1 MKTSKFNVVK
11 ANGAYTFIY
20 NTLTTSF
27 VKISTKQWQII
38 VEEVQKNGNVIEEN
52 EVCKILHD
60 TGILI
65 DDDYNELN
73 VYKYK
78 YYSSMFQNSSLILSI
93 APTMRCNFNC
103 FYCFEDGKKNMGLMT
118 DDIEDKL
125 IRFISLHKQQNI
137 SITWFGGEPLL
148 GFERIY
154 SICNRLKQMNI
165 NFASDMI
172 TNGSLLNESIIRR
185 LNVLNLQ
192 YIQISL
198 DGVASTHDKRRTF
211 KNGSPSF
218 NLIIENIK
226 KLVSL
231 TDIPLSIKVTMDR
244 TNLSSLCDIKDYFKN
259 NFSEYLKKGQ
269 IAISH
274 NYVRDRTDFDK
285 FGNCFTHADLLKLD
299 KAALQNKENT
309 VVSPKLPSL
318 AMPCMFRR
326 KNSLAIDSEGHIYKC
341 LEHLGLPNNRVGD
354 LSTSTLSLNK
364 LSETIF
370 GHNPFESDECVN
382 CNVFPICGGGCPIDR
397 NKNWGQNK
405 KYCSIYKRNLSEILP
420 DFYKYKYSSK

>member
-285 FGNCFTHADLLKLD
+285 FGNCFTHADLLKPD

-318 AMPCMFRR
+318 AMPCMFRC

-354 LSTSTLSLNK
+354 LSTGTLSLNK

>member
-1 MKTSKFNVVK
+1 
-11 ANGAYTFIY
+11 
-20 NTLTTSF
+20 
-27 VKISTKQWQII
+27 
-38 VEEVQKNGNVIEEN
+38 
-52 EVCKILHD
+52 
-60 TGILI
+60 
-65 DDDYNELN
+65 
-73 VYKYK
+73 
-78 YYSSMFQNSSLILSI
+78 MFQNSSLILSI

-274 NYVRDRTDFDK
+274 NYVCDRTDFDK

-318 AMPCMFRR
+318 AMLCMFRC

-354 LSTSTLSLNK
+354 LSTGTLSLNK

>member
-274 NYVRDRTDFDK
+274 NYVCDRTDFDK

-318 AMPCMFRR
+318 AMLCMFRC

-354 LSTSTLSLNK
+354 LSTGTLSLNK